1 MLNLMNQCDIVER
14 QNQKRN
20 EFQREG
26 SGEKDEDEGDTFL
39 NRQFK
44 NNPFSV
50 FSGILPGT
58 KWCGT
63 GDIAA
68 TYRDL
73 GTNPI
78 CSFW

>member
-14 QNQKRN
+14 QNHKRN
-20 EFQREG
+20 EAQAVNDTT
-26 SGEKDEDEGDTFL
+26 DESNGNNFL

-44 NNPFSV
+44 SNPFSL

-63 GDIAA
+63 GDIAT
-68 TYRDL
+68 TYTDL
-73 GTNPI
+73 GKL
-78 CSFW
+78 